1 MREVRRDV
9 PKERVTVTMP
19 ADEAAA
25 VRRVVDAGGAESVSA
40 YVAEAVRGRL
50 ARDRALATLTEL
62 YAERGVRMGP
72 EHHAWAREVL
82 GVAAPHHL
90 RGRTGS

>member
-1 MREVRRDV
+1 MREVR
-9 PKERVTVTMP
+9 KERVTVTMP

-25 VRRVVDAGGAESVSA
+25 VRRLVDAGGAESVSA

-50 ARDRALATLTEL
+50 ARDRALAALNEL
-62 YAERGVRMGP
+62 YTRRGVHLEA

-82 GVAAPHHL
+82 GVGPA
-90 RGRTGS
+90 RGSVS

>member
-1 MREVRRDV
+1 MREVR
-9 PKERVTVTMP
+9 KERVTVTMP

-50 ARDRALATLTEL
+50 ARDRALAALDEL
-62 YAERGVRMGP
+62 YARRGVRLGP
-72 EHHAWAREVL
+72 EHHAWARAVL
-82 GVAAPHHL
+82 GVGPA
-90 RGRTGS
+90 RGTAR